1 MEKHSTPPSEQVI
14 PMTTCPV
21 EPMLSVALF
30 VSDAS
35 AASDLDDATVRET
48 VQRTLEQLGPDE
60 CYARAAEVFGDRPEV
75 ALGRIQWAREL
86 CARAMAPA
94 LASAAA

>member
-1 MEKHSTPPSEQVI
+1 
-14 PMTTCPV
+14 MTTCPV
-21 EPMLSVALF
+21 EATLSMALF

-35 AASDLDDATVRET
+35 ASSNLDDATVRET
-48 VQRTLEQLGPDE
+48 AHRTLEQLGPDE

-75 ALGRIQWAREL
+75 ALRRIQWARER

-94 LASAAA
+94 LAGAAA

>member
-1 MEKHSTPPSEQVI
+1 
-14 PMTTCPV
+14 MTTCPV
-21 EPMLSVALF
+21 DPVLSMALF

-35 AASDLDDATVRET
+35 ASGDLDDATIRDT
-48 VQRTLEQLGPDE
+48 VHHTLDQLGPDE

-86 CARAMAPA
+86 CARALTPA
-94 LASAAA
+94 LAAA